1 MSLVKVGVLTFEW
14 DDDKA
19 ASNLVKHGVSF
30 FEALTVF
37 GDPMGIYKRD
47 SSHSMDED
55 RILLIG
61 FSKAQRIITVVHAE
75 RGVRIRI
82 ISARPATPRE
92 RRHYGKSG
100 LGR

>member
-1 MSLVKVGVLTFEW
+1 MVSVGVLTFEW
-14 DDDKA
+14 DDEKA
-19 ASNLVKHGVSF
+19 SSNLLKHGVSF

-47 SSHSMDED
+47 PRHALDED

-61 FSKAQRIITVVHAE
+61 FSKAQRIITVVHVE
-75 RGVRIRI
+75 RGVRLRL
-82 ISARPATPRE
+82 ISARSATPRE
-92 RRHYGKSG
+92 RRDYGKAS